1 LLRFP
6 QVTPDNPRVEPRRPQ
21 ALEAGLFLLVVALP
35 LAFFPLSEAAFVDV
49 KLLVLALGTLL
60 VWSSGLAADRRL
72 VPPALAL
79 GASLAL
85 ATVFGV
91 DRAAS
96 LVGDVRSTGI
106 TMFACAIALVVVA
119 PSIPERLL
127 HRARGWLVGVGV
139 VVSLVAVTEYVS
151 PNLLNRLAEDES
163 LRGATFGNPVLLAGF
178 LAASIPAALAGDERS
193 RWRTVLAFAA
203 LGSGFAV
210 IGERSAYLLPPVA
223 GSSRPG
229 GSYGPNAAA
238 SSSRPAPWSS
248 PSPCGSWPRTPA
260 RTRTDRRAIPGGSR
274 HSSGPSPPSRIGSPS
289 GARRSAR

>member
-21 ALEAGLFLLVVALP
+21 ALETGLFLLVVALP

-49 KLLVLALGTLL
+49 KLLVLAIGTLL
-60 VWSSGLAADRRL
+60 VWSSGLAVDRRL

-96 LVGDVRSTGI
+96 LVGDVRSTSI
-106 TMFACAIALVVVA
+106 TMLACAIALVVVA
-119 PSIPERLL
+119 PSIPDRLL

-151 PNLLNRLAEDES
+151 PDLLNRLAEDES
-163 LRGATFGNPVLLAGF
+163 FRGATFGN
-178 LAASIPAALAGDERS
+178 RCCS
-193 RWRTVLAFAA
+193 RA
-203 LGSGFAV
+203 
-210 IGERSAYLLPPVA
+210 
-223 GSSRPG
+223 
-229 GSYGPNAAA
+229 
-238 SSSRPAPWSS
+238 
-248 PSPCGSWPRTPA
+248 SWPR
-260 RTRTDRRAIPGGSR
+260 RSRR
-274 HSSGPSPPSRIGSPS
+274 PSRGTSDRGGGRSSRSRPSAPVSP
-289 GARRSAR
+289 